1 MNSNAQSV
9 KNLVIVIGVVMATLL
24 MCNQL
29 SAQSTEEKAAYKC
42 TPCGCS
48 QDHLIVHEP
57 GNCSNCGMKL
67 ININNPSEGLKY
79 TNIFNDQACDLIANT
94 EELLIL
100 DVRSEGEFSQRTS
113 QIGRF
118 KKAINIPITEIENR
132 LSELENHKGKPIL
145 VYCSISARSPRVS
158 QILAD
163 RGFSKIYNLM
173 GGLNAWNSATAEA
186 LPCKD
191 IYLIK

>member
-24 MCNQL
+24 MCNKL
-29 SAQSTEEKAAYKC
+29 SAQSTVVKAEYKC

-48 QDHLIVHEP
+48 QDHVIVHEP

-67 ININNPSEGLKY
+67 ININNPSEGLNY

-94 EELLIL
+94 EDLLIL
-100 DVRSEGEFSQRTS
+100 DVRSEGEFAQRTS

-118 KKAINIPITEIENR
+118 KKAINIPITEIETR
-132 LSELENHKGKPIL
+132 LNELENHKDKPIL

-163 RGFSKIYNLM
+163 RGFTKIYNLM